1 VANSQQHHLKSQ
13 AMKKS
18 FFYSMLLL
26 GIAFTSP
33 SCVPDD
39 DGWFGNC
46 EQGEGPEVERVL
58 DLPDFTGVKL
68 SCEAKVFIT
77 QGDVFEVVAVGEDN
91 IIDELELD
99 VQDDTW
105 NIEFDHCV
113 NDYDLEIYITM
124 PDIEYLGVSGSGEI
138 RGDNFFTVQNIVL
151 RVSGSGGI
159 CLGLYA
165 EDVDGK
171 ISGSGQVELEGE
183 AEYLDFDISGSGDL
197 EAFNMP
203 VEKADISISGSGDA
217 SVHVLEVLDV
227 RISGSGD
234 VYYKGHPVLNT
245 HISGSGDVID
255 AN

>member
-1 VANSQQHHLKSQ
+1 
-13 AMKKS
+13 M
-18 FFYSMLLL
+18 FLL

-46 EQGEGPEVERVL
+46 TKGEGAEVERVL
-58 DLPDFTGVKL
+58 NLPFFTGVKL

-91 IIDELELD
+91 IIDEVELD

-105 NIEFDHCV
+105 TIEFDHCV
-113 NDYDLEIYITM
+113 KSYDLEIYITM

-138 RGDNFFTVQNIVL
+138 RGDNFFTVQDIVL
-151 RVSGSGGI
+151 RVSGSGAL
-159 CLGLYA
+159 CLGLFA

-171 ISGSGQVELEGE
+171 ISGSGRVELEGE
-183 AEYLDFDISGSGDL
+183 AEKLDFDISGSGDL
-197 EAFNMP
+197 KAFNMP

-234 VYYKGHPVLNT
+234 VYYKGYPTINS
-245 HISGSGDVID
+245 HISGSGDVVD